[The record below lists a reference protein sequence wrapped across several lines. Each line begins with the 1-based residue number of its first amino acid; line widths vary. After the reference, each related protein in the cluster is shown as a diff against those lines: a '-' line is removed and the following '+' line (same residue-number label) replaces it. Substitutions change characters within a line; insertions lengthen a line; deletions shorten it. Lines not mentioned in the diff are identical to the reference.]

1 MKKLL
6 NKAFDI
12 WSLGHV
18 LLGFVLGLFMNSIV
32 VAIGFLVFW
41 EVNELTWF
49 VEESRANSV
58 IDIVLGYA
66 SVCVGWVLKP
76 VLLSL
81 WPLP

>member
-58 IDIVLGYA
+58 MDIVLGYA